1 MSMVAPP
8 SGDVYQAGTL
18 SGNPLAMKMGHNVI
32 SYLEEHPEVYE
43 QLELKAQ
50 RLRDGFALNLE
61 KLEISD
67 VTINRVGGM
76 ICQFLLRGGQSNPMI
91 KLWRLIPT
99 NTASTFEPC

>member
-1 MSMVAPP
+1 
-8 SGDVYQAGTL
+8 
-18 SGNPLAMKMGHNVI
+18 MKMGHNVI

-76 ICQFLLRGGQSNPMI
+76 ICQFFAKGQSNPMI
-91 KLWRLIPT
+91 KLW
-99 NTASTFEPC
+99 S